1 MRAHFATD
9 LGELFRT
16 FSTCWL
22 CQGKC
27 WTGTGINSGCCN
39 HHSLS
44 LQVLQMLRPSRC
56 EIEFCNFLQ
65 LIRRPLPTAR
75 GERVREEI
83 TSNKCCAVQ
92 VRGKRGRD
100 RKGSQVQS
108 KKPKKGSEKGGA
120 VSANVASERSTKQEV
135 RSKNAEARV
144 NERQKVTFGTLGRSV
159 LRCHGVLVL
168 RQGPPKEHKQ
178 AGRWLMKGGQSP
190 SLELVSREFRKQTF
204 GTMGCRPRARSV
216 LRCHG
221 VLVLRPRSSKR
232 ARASLAGGRW
242 RAGKVP
248 SLELVSREFKKQ
260 CLEPWAAGGGPD
272 PSSLKHETRS

>member
-1 MRAHFATD
+1 MYNIYIYTYYIIYIYISADPCR
-9 LGELFRT
+9 
-16 FSTCWL
+16 
-22 CQGKC
+22 Q
-27 WTGTGINSGCCN
+27 
-39 HHSLS
+39 
-44 LQVLQMLRPSRC
+44 Q
-56 EIEFCNFLQ
+56 
-65 LIRRPLPTAR
+65 

-92 VRGKRGRD
+92 VRGKRGGD

-190 SLELVSREFRKQTF
+190 SVELVSREFRKQ
-204 GTMGCRPRARSV
+204 R
-216 LRCHG
+216 
-221 VLVLRPRSSKR
+221 
-232 ARASLAGGRW
+232 
-242 RAGKVP
+242 
-248 SLELVSREFKKQ
+248 
-260 CLEPWAAGGGPD
+260 LEPWAADRGPD
-272 PSSLKHETRS
+272 PSFAAMVFWCCDTVVQESTGKLAGGR